1 MRDGVTKHGVGKWRI
16 ILSDPEFSIW
26 RTILSDPEFST
37 VLVQASVTMA
47 TIMRKQLSTN
57 IVSKYRTVVV
67 EFKYHKVQVVTLA
80 IAGSL
85 SIKNEEVQVSVTLA
99 TIVRKQL

>member
-1 MRDGVTKHGVGKWRI
+1 
-16 ILSDPEFSIW
+16 
-26 RTILSDPEFST
+26 
-37 VLVQASVTMA
+37 MA
-47 TIMRKQLSTN
+47 TIVRKQLSTN

-99 TIVRKQL
+99 TIVPNQGLAGSSKHLRNSWKALNQEPTGVFGTALYGFGNAGNMGDRHQLY